1 MAVTPVVRATGIRK
15 SFGGVEVLHG
25 VDLDAAGGSIL
36 ALLGENGAGKS
47 TLVKI
52 LVGAEQPDGGDIEV
66 GGEVVTSLTPQGA
79 RALGVR
85 MIFQELM
92 EAPTLSVAEN
102 ICLGQW
108 PRSGGRVDWTQMRVQ
123 ARRVLG
129 ELGALDVD
137 VGQPVGSLAVG
148 QRQLV
153 EVARA
158 MLGDT
163 RCLILDEPTAALS
176 ASEATRLFAYLKRLR
191 ESGVAIVYITH
202 RLDEVEAIADRVQVL
217 RDGSTVMSEDVPGIE
232 RTQMVS
238 AMLGR
243 TLETAT
249 SLSTRGLAS
258 APESSP
264 ALRLREAT
272 CDGAFVKVSLEL
284 RAQEITGL
292 YGNVGS
298 GTGEVAEAIYG
309 ARPFDEGTLEIRDV
323 PVHIDR
329 PSRAIELGIGLLPG
343 DRQREGAF
351 MQLSVSQNL
360 CAPSW
365 SRLASHGWLTAR
377 DEARVYRK
385 WHDLLR
391 VRSRND
397 PNQPLSTLSGGNQQ
411 KVLLGRWLEQ
421 NVTVLLLIEPTRG
434 VDVGARQ
441 EIYRA
446 IRQLANDG
454 VAVLLASSDH
464 EEVTQIADRV
474 AVMVR
479 GRITR
484 RFTREQLT
492 TSALVAAAGGGDRSD
507 D

>member
-1 MAVTPVVRATGIRK
+1 VGAAPVVEATGIRK

-52 LVGAEQPDGGDIEV
+52 LVGAERPDDGEIRV
-66 GGEVVTSLTPQGA
+66 GGNLVHSLTPPGA
-79 RALGVR
+79 RALGIR

-92 EAPTLSVAEN
+92 SAPTLSVAEN
-102 ICLGQW
+102 ICLGEW
-108 PRSGGRVDWTQMRVQ
+108 PGNAGRVNWGQMRTQ

-129 ELGALDVD
+129 ELGAGDIDVR
-137 VGQPVGSLAVG
+137 QPIGSLPIG

-158 MLGDT
+158 MLGET

-176 ASEATRLFAYLKRLR
+176 ASEASRLFAYLGRLR

-217 RDGSTVMSEDVPGIE
+217 RDGSTVMSEDVAGIE
-232 RTQMVS
+232 REDLVS

-243 TLETAT
+243 TLDTAT
-249 SLSTRGLAS
+249 SLAS
-258 APESSP
+258 RTHGSATDSVPV
-264 ALRLREAT
+264 LRLTDAT
-272 CDGAFVKVSLEL
+272 SKGVFANVNLEL
-284 RAQEITGL
+284 PEKQITGL

-298 GTGEVAEAIYG
+298 GIGEVAEAIYG
-309 ARPFDEGTLEIRDV
+309 ARRLDEGVLQMRDV

-329 PSRAIELGIGLLPG
+329 PSKAIGLGIGLLPG

-351 MQLSVSQNL
+351 MQLSVSENL

-365 SRLASHGWLTAR
+365 SRLASRGWITGR

-385 WHDLLR
+385 WHDLLHI
-391 VRSRND
+391 RSRND
-397 PNQPLSTLSGGNQQ
+397 PNQLLSTLSGGNQQ

-421 NVTVLLLIEPTRG
+421 NVKVLLLIEPTRG

-446 IRQLANDG
+446 IRSLADNG

-464 EEVTQIADRV
+464 EEVVQIADR
-474 AVMVR
+474 AVVMAR
-479 GRITR
+479 GRIVQR
-484 RFTREQLT
+484 LTRETLT
-492 TSALVAAAGGGDRSD
+492 TTALVAAAGGGDRSHD
-507 D
+507 

>member
-1 MAVTPVVRATGIRK
+1 LQNRSVVQATGIRK
-15 SFGGVEVLHG
+15 SFGGVEVLHS

-52 LVGAEQPDGGDIEV
+52 IAGAERPDAGEIRVGDEEV
-66 GGEVVTSLTPQGA
+66 RALTPPAA
-79 RALGVR
+79 RALGIR

-92 EAPTLSVAEN
+92 EARTLSVAEN

-108 PRSGGRVDWTQMRVQ
+108 PSRRGRVDWSEVRGQ
-123 ARRVLG
+123 ARRVLAD
-129 ELGALDVD
+129 LGADIDVRA
-137 VGQPVGSLAVG
+137 PIGSLPVG

-158 MLGDT
+158 MVGRT

-176 ASEATRLFAYLKRLR
+176 ASEAERLFGYLARLR
-191 ESGVAIVYITH
+191 ASGVAIVYITH

-217 RDGSTVMSEDVPGIE
+217 RDGSTVLVGKVADIDRKQLVA
-232 RTQMVS
+232 

-249 SLSTRGLAS
+249 ARAATEGAPPSLE
-258 APESSP
+258 APVLRLSDASSP
-264 ALRLREAT
+264 R
-272 CDGAFVKVSLEL
+272 AFTGVTLEL
-284 RAQEITGL
+284 RSREVTGL
-292 YGNVGS
+292 YGKVGS
-298 GTGEVAEAIYG
+298 GIGEVAEALYG
-309 ARPFDEGTLEIRDV
+309 TRKLSGGTIQVDGVAVHLGGPPQAIRV
-323 PVHIDR
+323 
-329 PSRAIELGIGLLPG
+329 GIGLLPG

-351 MQLSVSQNL
+351 MQRPVAQNL

-365 SRLASHGWLTAR
+365 GRISHHGWITAR
-377 DEARVYRK
+377 AEARVYRR
-385 WHDLLR
+385 WHDLLHI
-391 VRSRND
+391 RSRND
-397 PNQPLSTLSGGNQQ
+397 PNQLLSTLSGGNQQ
-411 KVLLGRWLEQ
+411 KVLLGRWLEHD
-421 NVTVLLLIEPTRG
+421 VKILLLIEPTRG

-446 IRQLANDG
+446 IRELAERG

-464 EEVTQIADRV
+464 EEVVQIADRA

-484 RFTREQLT
+484 ELAGAQLT
-492 TSALVAAAGGGDRSD
+492 AGTLVAAAGGGDD
-507 D
+507 

>member
-1 MAVTPVVRATGIRK
+1 VAAAPVVEATGIRK

-25 VDLDAAGGSIL
+25 VDLDAAAGSVL

-52 LVGAEQPDGGDIEV
+52 LVGAERPDA
-66 GGEVVTSLTPQGA
+66 GEIRVAGKVVHSLTPPEA

-92 EAPTLSVAEN
+92 SAATLSVAEN
-102 ICLGQW
+102 ICLGEW
-108 PRSGGRVDWTQMRVQ
+108 PGSGGRVSWGQMRTQ

-129 ELGALDVD
+129 ELGADAID
-137 VGQPVGSLAVG
+137 IRQPIGSLPIG

-163 RCLILDEPTAALS
+163 QCLILDEPTAALS
-176 ASEATRLFAYLKRLR
+176 ASEASRLFAYLNRLR

-202 RLDEVEAIADRVQVL
+202 RLDEVETIADRVQVL
-217 RDGSTVMSEDVPGIE
+217 RDGSTVLSADVASIE
-232 RTQMVS
+232 RKDLVS

-243 TLETAT
+243 TLEAAT
-249 SLSTRGLAS
+249 SVATRTSEADSASVLSLRG
-258 APESSP
+258 
-264 ALRLREAT
+264 AT
-272 CDGAFVKVSLEL
+272 CHGVFANVSLEL
-284 RAQEITGL
+284 RAGQITGL

-298 GTGEVAEAIYG
+298 GIGEVAEAMYG
-309 ARPFDEGTLEIRDV
+309 ARRLDDGAVEMYDV
-323 PVHIDR
+323 PVDIDR

-365 SRLASHGWLTAR
+365 RRLASRGWITAR
-377 DEARVYRK
+377 NEARQYRK
-385 WHDLLR
+385 WHDLLHI
-391 VRSRND
+391 RSRND
-397 PNQPLSTLSGGNQQ
+397 PKQLLSTLSGGNQQ

-421 NVTVLLLIEPTRG
+421 KVKVLLLIEPTRG

-446 IRQLANDG
+446 ISRLADDG
-454 VAVLLASSDH
+454 VAILLASSDH
-464 EEVTQIADRV
+464 EEVAQIADKA
-474 AVMVR
+474 AVMAR
-479 GRITR
+479 GRIVEV
-484 RFTREQLT
+484 FARERLT
-492 TSALVAAAGGGDRSD
+492 TAALVAAAGGGNRLND
-507 D
+507 

>member
-1 MAVTPVVRATGIRK
+1 LASRPVVQATGIRK
-15 SFGGVEVLHG
+15 SFGGVEVLHS
-25 VDLDAAGGSIL
+25 VDLVAAGGSIL

-52 LVGAEQPDGGDIEV
+52 IAGAEQPDAGEIRV
-66 GGEVVTSLTPQGA
+66 GEAEMRALTPPAA
-79 RALGVR
+79 RALGIR

-92 EAPTLSVAEN
+92 EARTLSVAEN

-108 PRSGGRVDWTQMRVQ
+108 PNRRGRVDWGEVRRQ
-123 ARRVLG
+123 ARRVLAD
-129 ELGALDVD
+129 LGADIDVR
-137 VGQPVGSLAVG
+137 QPIGSLPVG

-158 MLGDT
+158 MVGHT

-176 ASEATRLFAYLKRLR
+176 ASEAERLFGYLGRLR
-191 ESGVAIVYITH
+191 ASGVAIVYITH

-217 RDGSTVMSEDVPGIE
+217 RDGSTVLVGNAADIDGKQLVA
-232 RTQMVS
+232 

-249 SLSTRGLAS
+249 TGAASHGASPGAPVLRLSDA
-258 APESSP
+258 SSP
-264 ALRLREAT
+264 RGFT
-272 CDGAFVKVSLEL
+272 GVTLEL
-284 RAQEITGL
+284 RSHEVMAL
-292 YGNVGS
+292 YGKVGS
-298 GTGEVAEAIYG
+298 GIGEVAEALYGTRKLSEGTIHIDG
-309 ARPFDEGTLEIRDV
+309 ARVQLSGPPQAIRV
-323 PVHIDR
+323 
-329 PSRAIELGIGLLPG
+329 GIGLLPG

-351 MQLSVSQNL
+351 MQRSVAENL

-365 SRLASHGWLTAR
+365 GRISRHGWITAR
-377 DEARVYRK
+377 DEARVYRR
-385 WHDLLR
+385 WHDLLHI
-391 VRSRND
+391 RSRND
-397 PNQPLSTLSGGNQQ
+397 PNQLLATLSGGNQQ
-411 KVLLGRWLEQ
+411 KVLLGRWLEHD
-421 NVTVLLLIEPTRG
+421 VKILLLIEPTRG

-446 IRQLANDG
+446 IRDLAERG

-464 EEVTQIADRV
+464 EEVVQLADRA

-484 RFTREQLT
+484 ELEGTQLAAGT
-492 TSALVAAAGGGDRSD
+492 LVAAAGGGND
-507 D
+507 

>member
-1 MAVTPVVRATGIRK
+1 LQTRPVVRATGIRK
-15 SFGGVEVLHG
+15 SFGGVEVLHS

-52 LVGAEQPDGGDIEV
+52 IAGAERPDAGEIRVGDEEV
-66 GGEVVTSLTPQGA
+66 RSLTPPAA
-79 RALGVR
+79 RALGIR

-92 EAPTLSVAEN
+92 DARTLSVAEN

-108 PRSGGRVDWTQMRVQ
+108 PNRRGRVDWSEVRRQ
-123 ARRVLG
+123 ARRVLAD
-129 ELGALDVD
+129 LGSDIDVRA
-137 VGQPVGSLAVG
+137 PIGSLPVG

-158 MLGDT
+158 MVGQT

-176 ASEATRLFAYLKRLR
+176 ASEAERLFGYLAHLR
-191 ESGVAIVYITH
+191 ATGVAVVYITH
-202 RLDEVEAIADRVQVL
+202 RLDEVEAIADQVQVL
-217 RDGSTVMSEDVPGIE
+217 RDGSTVLVGKVADIDRRQLVA
-232 RTQMVS
+232 

-249 SLSTRGLAS
+249 ARAATTGAS
-258 APESSP
+258 PSP
-264 ALRLREAT
+264 AEPVLRLRDASSPR
-272 CDGAFVKVSLEL
+272 AFSEVSLEL
-284 RAQEITGL
+284 RSNEVTAL
-292 YGNVGS
+292 YGKVGS
-298 GTGEVAEAIYG
+298 GIGEVAEALYG
-309 ARPFDEGTLEIRDV
+309 TRRLSAGTIQVDGVAVALSGPPAAIRV
-323 PVHIDR
+323 
-329 PSRAIELGIGLLPG
+329 GIGLLPG

-351 MQLSVSQNL
+351 MQRPVAQNL

-365 SRLASHGWLTAR
+365 GRISRHGWITAR
-377 DEARVYRK
+377 DEARVYRR
-385 WHDLLR
+385 WHDLLHI
-391 VRSRND
+391 RSRND
-397 PNQPLSTLSGGNQQ
+397 PNQLLSTLSGGNQQ
-411 KVLLGRWLEQ
+411 KVLLGRWLEHD
-421 NVTVLLLIEPTRG
+421 VKILLLIEPTRG

-446 IRQLANDG
+446 IRELAERG

-464 EEVTQIADRV
+464 EEVVQLADRA

-484 RFTREQLT
+484 ELAGAQLT
-492 TSALVAAAGGGDRSD
+492 AQTLVAAAGGGDG
-507 D
+507 